1 MKTTIHLLN
10 VGDYTPEITA
20 LTYPLIRCYAA
31 RIGVEIFIIKERK
44 SPNWTI
50 SYEKLQIFD
59 LAREHRLYPVC
70 LYPRVWSFITGSI
83 WRPTDGTMMSIFSEM
98 VVRSAHVIG
107 LPWPQTRV

>member
-59 LAREHRLYPVC
+59 LAREHKNDWNIYIDSDALVHPETIDFTPFVYIQGYGPSSRGRY
-70 LYPRVWSFITGSI
+70 G
-83 WRPTDGTMMSIFSEM
+83 G
-98 VVRSAHVIG
+98 
-107 LPWPQTRV
+107 PQMEL